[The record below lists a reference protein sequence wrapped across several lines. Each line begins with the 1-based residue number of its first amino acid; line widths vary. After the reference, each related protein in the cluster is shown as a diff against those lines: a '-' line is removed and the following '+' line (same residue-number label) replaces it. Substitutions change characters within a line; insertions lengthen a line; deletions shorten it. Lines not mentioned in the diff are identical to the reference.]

1 VTDSFHTLQDRQ
13 EIWSQVKGA
22 IRREYGESTY
32 RSWLRPIE
40 SSEANDE
47 RIRLSVPSRFVRD
60 WVQANYLE
68 RLRALWVMH
77 EPEIETVEIIVRPAT
92 QPGAPTPPSKAGVG
106 NFAAP
111 LDAIETATGTAGNG
125 PLAAPT
131 ILDSAEMSQYRY
143 TVPNDDKQLVKRFSF
158 KDFVVGQPNELAYA
172 AARRVAESAE
182 VAFNPLFLYGGVG
195 LGKTHLMHAIAWHI
209 RETQPERRVAYLSAE
224 KFMSLFIQAVRHR
237 DTIAFKDEFRSVDVL
252 MIDDIHFIGGKE
264 ASQEEFFHTFN
275 ALVDQ
280 NHQVVVSADKSPSDL
295 EGLEDRLKSRL
306 GWGLV
311 ADIHPTNYEL
321 RLSILQAKAE
331 SIALEIP
338 PQVLE
343 FLSHKISSNI
353 RELEGA
359 LNRIEAHAILIGR
372 PVTLEMV
379 QDVLHDLPK
388 ANDRRVTIE
397 EIQKKVAEH
406 FNIKLSEMFSPRR
419 ARSVARPRQ
428 IAMYLSKQLTTRSLP
443 EIGRRFGNRDH
454 TTVMHAVRKVE
465 ELRSL
470 DATIDEDVEL
480 LRRMLEN

>member
-1 VTDSFHTLQDRQ
+1 
-13 EIWSQVKGA
+13 
-22 IRREYGESTY
+22 
-32 RSWLRPIE
+32 
-40 SSEANDE
+40 
-47 RIRLSVPSRFVRD
+47 
-60 WVQANYLE
+60 
-68 RLRALWVMH
+68 MH

-92 QPGAPTPPSKAGVG
+92 QPGAPIPPSKAGVG

-111 LDAIETATGTAGNG
+111 LDAIETATGKAGIS

-131 ILDSAEMSQYRY
+131 ILNSAEMSQYRY

-379 QDVLHDLPK
+379 QDVLHDLLK

-470 DATIDEDVEL
+470 DAAIDEDVEL